1 MTFKNIELEKT
12 IKLMQEDSDYKDF
25 EDTLQYIIAKDIGC
39 EVIISNDKDFI
50 SKELPLYNPKEFVNN
65 FL

>member
-39 EVIISNDKDFI
+39 EVII
-50 SKELPLYNPKEFVNN
+50 
-65 FL
+65 